1 MLRSTYC
8 LVLSLLIQFLP
19 HLASGQA
26 TLQASFVGNETQ
38 ITQGEILSNVLRI
51 QNPTSSPIQF
61 YIKSDFPFGWR
72 LLSQLK
78 DQYTIAPN
86 DSLFLPIRLIPSGN
100 LTGNNRFMVTA
111 YLMGMDDRNLA
122 TSLFWAFT
130 VKRTSWTLSNE
141 SGNKVYFKNGQTSV
155 PFDLNIVNTG
165 TEKQPIILTVNNMS
179 LYSEITADSS
189 GKNKLKQPIN
199 LALQP
204 YEDTSFTFHFRYI
217 QGARNTQRIDLET
230 YRPDNLSEER
240 VFNVII
246 NSEEP
251 QFNGQGAFQAGQRY
265 QFKKLSDNKI
275 ANTSNYSRMPF
286 IVDYNVN
293 NLLNDVAI
301 STLNVRGVTQLT
313 PSEQLVYNLQA
324 TATGGNYQEFLENNN
339 YYLGYFYKRGNI
351 QVGYINGGF
360 MGIQSF
366 GRGVRSTYN
375 IDKQNKHAVT
385 GYYITKEDRFNR
397 TILQSHG
404 LAYDVK
410 YYKQNKARLEAAQ
423 STNFILG
430 TKTNALNGRVGVS
443 IFKTQTLNLSL
454 ANTFTT
460 FTNSPL
466 PQTARHGYFATA
478 NYNGNFLKGNLNINH
493 GVGFNNP
500 SFANS
505 NIERFFYTHRVRA
518 ILNEKWSATF
528 VNNFNRTATH
538 FLIKNEIV
546 SFTNQFAINRSFK
559 TKNIQPLYFYNHFR
573 LAVFD
578 YDMTGVG
585 INFNSFNPKTGTRF
599 ASTFE
604 TGVNIP
610 KRAPTNAT
618 STFMQVNALLFYRTL
633 TANFRYVVGTYGY
646 VPPTAVGIAS
656 RQQLLTTSAQHQYVF
671 KNTKIMLQ
679 TGVNYFY
686 NSAFKQHSASIFP
699 DLYYFTTDGWRFR
712 LGVNLN
718 MISSQALQNI
728 YNQQAAAEEPER
740 VVQQSTFVSAGIRK
754 EFLVPV
760 PFKKVKYGDVD
771 FVVFFDANGNSKK
784 DQNERVI
791 ENVVIRLGDEELIT
805 NEEGTARMR
814 NVPLQ
819 KLNIAAFPLEEAS
832 GWYPNIEDSI
842 PIVKHSSI
850 AIPFVRG
857 VRIKG
862 KVNIDR
868 DAINAD
874 ATEPFDLSR
883 IKITA
888 VGNKTFTTLTDFNG
902 NFETYLPY
910 GKYILTLD
918 ESVLGTKYQLAK
930 NNYEVELT
938 KASDGLVISF
948 LILEKKRKVVRKV
961 FAQPEPQVA
970 PPANPTTPPSNQNAN
985 PPRKR
990 SERRR

>member
-1 MLRSTYC
+1 MMQRFTNSILLVALL
-8 LVLSLLIQFLP
+8 LVLPPLVNAQTKLNAAFIG
-19 HLASGQA
+19 ADA
-26 TLQASFVGNETQ
+26 Q
-38 ITQGEILSNVLRI
+38 ITPGEIISNVLRI
-51 QNPTSSPIQF
+51 HNPTNTPIQF
-61 YIKSDFPFGWR
+61 YIKSDFPYAWR

-86 DSLFLPIRLIPSGN
+86 DSLFLPIRLIPTGN
-100 LTGNNRFMVTA
+100 LTGNNRFMITVF
-111 YLMGMDDRNLA
+111 LMGIDDQNLA

-141 SGNKVYFKNGQTSV
+141 TGNKVYFKNGETSV
-155 PFDLNIVNTG
+155 PFNLSVVNTG
-165 TEKQPIILTVNNMS
+165 TEKQPIILTLNNMS
-179 LYSEITADSS
+179 LFSEITADSA
-189 GKNKLKQPIN
+189 GKSRVKQPIN
-199 LALQP
+199 IALQP
-204 YEDTSFTFHFRYI
+204 YEDTAFTFHFRYI

-230 YRPDNLSEER
+230 YRPDNLNEER
-240 VFNVII
+240 VFNVIV

-251 QFNGQGAFQAGQRY
+251 AFGGQGSFQAGQRY

-275 ANTSNYSRMPF
+275 ANTSNYSRMPL

-293 NLLNDVAI
+293 NLLNDVAF
-301 STLNVRGVTQLT
+301 STINVRGVTQLN

-339 YYLGYFYKRGNI
+339 YYLGYFYKRGNV

-360 MGIQSF
+360 MGLQSF
-366 GRGVRSTYN
+366 GQGIRSSYA
-375 IDKQNKHAVT
+375 IDKRNRHSVT
-385 GYYITKEDRFNR
+385 GYYVTKDDRLNR
-397 TILQSHG
+397 PILQSYG

-423 STNFILG
+423 STNYALG
-430 TKTNALNGRVGVS
+430 TQTNALNGRVGFS
-443 IFKTQTLNLSL
+443 LFKTQTLNVSM

-460 FTNSPL
+460 FTNTPTR
-466 PQTARHGYFATA
+466 QTPAHGYFVTA
-478 NYNGNFLKGNLNINH
+478 NYNANFFKGNLNINH
-493 GVGFNNP
+493 GFGYNNP
-500 SFANS
+500 LFANS
-505 NIERFFYTHRVRA
+505 QIERFFYTHRVRA
-518 ILNEKWSATF
+518 IVNEKWSTTF
-528 VNNFNRTATH
+528 VNNFNRTSTNFA
-538 FLIKNEIV
+538 IRNEVV
-546 SFTNQFAINRSFK
+546 SFTNQFAINRAFK

-585 INFNSFNPKTGTRF
+585 LNFNSFNPKTGTRF

-610 KRAPTNAT
+610 RRAPTSAT
-618 STFMQVNALLFYRTL
+618 STFMQVNALFFYKTL
-633 TANFRYVVGTYGY
+633 TANFRYVIGNYGY
-646 VPPTAVGIAS
+646 VPPTVGAFTA
-656 RQQLLTTSAQHQYVF
+656 RQQLLTTSGQHQYVF

-679 TGVNYFY
+679 TAVNYFY

-712 LGVNLN
+712 LGFNLN
-718 MISSQALQNI
+718 VISSQALQNT
-728 YNQQAAAEEPER
+728 YNQQVAAEEPER
-740 VVQQSTFVSAGIRK
+740 VVQQSTFISAGIRK
-754 EFLVPV
+754 EFLVPI

-771 FVVFFDANGNSKK
+771 FTVFFDANGNGKK

-805 NEEGTARMR
+805 NAEGTARMR

-819 KLNIAAFPLEEAS
+819 KQNIAAFPLEEAS

-842 PIVKHSSI
+842 PIVKHSTI

-862 KVNIDR
+862 KVNIDL
-868 DAINAD
+868 DAINAN

-910 GKYILTLD
+910 GTYIITLD

-938 KASDGLVISF
+938 KSSDGLVISF
-948 LILEKKRKVVRKV
+948 LIMEKRRKVVRKV
-961 FAQPEPQVA
+961 FAQPETPLA
-970 PPANPTTPPSNQNAN
+970 PEVKPTVPPGNQNGSRRETPP
-985 PPRKR
+985 
-990 SERRR
+990 RRR